1 MLSLIVLI
9 MKTKILTVT
18 AIAAALLINA
28 VHAGSV
34 SLGYGTDSFSKGSI
48 LADEHLSASVS
59 YSQDVGALSVEG
71 SASAVDE
78 LSDGQSIYT
87 FSGGVSSSLGDL
99 LNAYVGLEHEEI
111 VSGAS
116 QLDAVLELSLNS
128 ILNPSFLVQ
137 RDTSEDNYVLEL
149 GVSHS
154 FDLSFANLE
163 LSGAVGNA
171 DRYGIE
177 DNDYHRIGVELSKSL
192 SETVSGNLSYDR
204 VDSDSIDSADVI
216 SAGLTFSF

>member
-71 SASAVDE
+71 SAFVDE

-99 LNAYVGLEHEEI
+99 LNAYVGFEHEEI

-128 ILNPSFLVQ
+128 ILNPSF
-137 RDTSEDNYVLEL
+137 
-149 GVSHS
+149 
-154 FDLSFANLE
+154 
-163 LSGAVGNA
+163 
-171 DRYGIE
+171 
-177 DNDYHRIGVELSKSL
+177 
-192 SETVSGNLSYDR
+192 
-204 VDSDSIDSADVI
+204 
-216 SAGLTFSF
+216 